1 LKLPLLLALGIDL
14 EEALQKTLG
23 LELGEVLSTLPHE
36 VVKRYIDNLK
46 QILSRGKLD
55 SALSDEEVAIHI
67 ACLVL
72 MGSKRAVYRYST
84 ILSKYFNHAYLAN
97 APEEGLLKYAK
108 LLGLNIIIDNGC
120 RESVVELIDSTRRAI
135 VSCYRYAIPYHQ
147 YIEATIRLS
156 KDARWKF
163 VNQYVKGG
171 YVYLKERPRVSR
183 ILEEVFMNRLINAM
197 DKLLR
202 DDELRY
208 HLQELGISQLCGDV
222 TEELTPQQVSFE
234 NRESTHVQS
243 YDLAIDSLDKLNI
256 YVELFPPCMKRILDR
271 LLNGENLS
279 HQERFALATF
289 LINIGTDL
297 DVVLELFKHSP
308 DFNERIAR
316 YQIEHLAGLRGSKKK
331 YLPYS
336 CKTMKVLNLC
346 VSECGVKNPLS
357 YFFKAL
363 KEVRRRGASTTS

>member
-1 LKLPLLLALGIDL
+1 LPLLLSLGIDL
-14 EEALQKTLG
+14 EEALQKALG
-23 LELGEVLSTLPHE
+23 LELGEFLSTLPRE
-36 VVKRYIDNLK
+36 VVRRYIDDLK

-55 SALSDEEVAIHI
+55 STLSDEEVAIHV

-72 MGSKRAVYRYST
+72 MGSKRAAYRYST
-84 ILSKYFNHAYLAN
+84 ILSKYLNHAYLAN
-97 APEEGLLKYAK
+97 APEEELLKYAR
-108 LLGLNIIIDNGC
+108 LLGLNIVVDNGC
-120 RESVVELIDSTRRAI
+120 KESVVELIDSARRAI

-156 KDARWKF
+156 KDAKWKF

-171 YVYLKERPRVSR
+171 YVYLKERSRVSR
-183 ILEEVFMNRLINAM
+183 ILEEVFMNKLINAV

-202 DDELRY
+202 DADLRY
-208 HLQELGISQLCGDV
+208 HLQELGISQICGDV
-222 TEELTPQQVSFE
+222 SEELSLQQVSFE
-234 NRESTHVQS
+234 EREFTRIRS
-243 YDLAIDSLDKLNI
+243 YDLALDSLDKL
-256 YVELFPPCMKRILDR
+256 YTYLELFPPCIRRILDR
-271 LLNGENLS
+271 VLNGENLS

-297 DVVLELFKHSP
+297 DIILELFKHSP

-346 VSECGVKNPLS
+346 ISECGVKNPLS
-357 YFFKAL
+357 HFLKAL
-363 KEVRRRGASTTS
+363 KEVRRRNTSTTS